1 MYDWTTWLDHVT
13 DPANVFKIVNNGDN
27 TYTITPAGT
36 VMQQG
41 TAQDQ
46 THFNNMEMGI
56 LGASA
61 ASTLALIKV
70 NQQEWRI
77 DEMQDETDMGTRS
90 SISLLLNYARQQAWE
105 VEHGSVAL
113 TNTADNWLFNN
124 SQTTVSLTT
133 KREST
138 DYIILTE
145 VASTDGNVGEI
156 EISGKLLNGF
166 KIKFTGSASAATV
179 NYIVIGGF
187 MR

>member
-1 MYDWTTWLDHVT
+1 MYDWSIWLDHVT
-13 DPANVFKIVNNGDN
+13 DPANVFSVVDNGDN

-56 LGASA
+56 LNAQA
-61 ASTLALIKV
+61 AAALSLIKV
-70 NQQEWRI
+70 NQQDWRI
-77 DEMQDETDMGTRS
+77 DDLQSETDINLRGT
-90 SISLLLNYARQQAWE
+90 IATILNYARQQAWE
-105 VEHGSVAL
+105 VERGSVAL

-166 KIKFTGSASAATV
+166 KIKFTGSASAVTV

-187 MR
+187 MK